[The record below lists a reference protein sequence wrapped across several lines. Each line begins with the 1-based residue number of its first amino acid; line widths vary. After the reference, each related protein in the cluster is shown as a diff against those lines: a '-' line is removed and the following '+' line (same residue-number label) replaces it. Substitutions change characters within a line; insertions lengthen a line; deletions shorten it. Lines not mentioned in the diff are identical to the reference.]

1 MTYHRLMIAL
11 ALLAGALALRL
22 YVPEQSAPALAA
34 VRELIAE
41 QEYAL
46 PGAAAAWLDWR

>member
-11 ALLAGALALRL
+11 ALLAAAAALRA
-22 YVPEQSAPALAA
+22 YVPAEGGAALTA
-34 VRELIAE
+34 VQALIAE

-46 PGAAAAWLDWR
+46 PGEAVAWLAWR

>member
-11 ALLAGALALRL
+11 ALLAAAAALRL
-22 YVPEQSAPALAA
+22 YVPAEGGAALAA
-34 VRELIAE
+34 VQGLIGE

-46 PGAAAAWLDWR
+46 PGEAAAWLDWR

>member
-34 VRELIAE
+34 VQQLIAE

-46 PGAAAAWLDWR
+46 PGEAAAWLDWR